1 MPRREGPKR
10 KGMEVMCPGC
20 SESGHMVEEVEPQAY
35 FCNVCGKTWNLD
47 DGDEDDDRE

>member
-1 MPRREGPKR
+1 
-10 KGMEVMCPGC
+10 
-20 SESGHMVEEVEPQAY
+20 MVEEVEPQAY